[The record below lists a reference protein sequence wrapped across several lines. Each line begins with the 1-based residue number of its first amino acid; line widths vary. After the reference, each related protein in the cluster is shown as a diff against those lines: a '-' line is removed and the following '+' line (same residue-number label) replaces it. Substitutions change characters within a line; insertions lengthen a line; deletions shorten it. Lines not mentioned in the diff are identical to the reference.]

1 MSAILNN
8 MMVSEGLAALP
19 PAQGITGNDAQE

>member
-8 MMVSEGLAALP
+8 MMVREGLAALP
-19 PAQGITGNDAQE
+19 SAQGITGNDAQE

>member
-1 MSAILNN
+1 MNAILNN

-19 PAQGITGNDAQE
+19 AAQGTTGNEAQK

>member
-8 MMVSEGLAALP
+8 MMVSEGLAPLP
-19 PAQGITGNDAQE
+19 PAQGTTGNEAQE